1 LRKVIKQYEKAQ
13 TSSRELQALKKK
25 SQDLADSLRGKTT
38 AANNLKQLST
48 GVINNKHILK

>member
-1 LRKVIKQYEKAQ
+1 
-13 TSSRELQALKKK
+13 
-25 SQDLADSLRGKTT
+25 LAVLLRGKTT

>member
-1 LRKVIKQYEKAQ
+1 M
-13 TSSRELQALKKK
+13 LKKK

-48 GVINNKHILK
+48 GVINNKHILE